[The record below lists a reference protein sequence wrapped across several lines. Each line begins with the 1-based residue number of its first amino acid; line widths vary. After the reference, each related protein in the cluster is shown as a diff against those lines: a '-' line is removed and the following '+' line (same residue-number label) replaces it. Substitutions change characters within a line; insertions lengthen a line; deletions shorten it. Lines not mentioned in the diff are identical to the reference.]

1 MKLFFLLLIGFAST
15 ALAADGTGLEAGD
28 PAKGQQIVAAVCS
41 ACHNADGNSVI
52 STNPKLAG
60 QQPEY
65 LLKQMKDFKGEGGK
79 PARNNPVMNAMIAAY
94 SEDQMRDIAAFL
106 SAQKPNVGRAKNYD
120 TIELGR
126 RIFRAGD
133 LARGLPAC
141 AGCHGP
147 TGAGIPG
154 LFPRLA
160 GQFPEYTEA
169 QLKNFRAGDNSR
181 TNDPNTMMRMVTHGM
196 SNVVIRAVSD
206 YIAGLH

>member
-1 MKLFFLLLIGFAST
+1 MKLFFLLLAGVAST
-15 ALAADGTGLEAGD
+15 VLAADGTGLKAGD

-41 ACHNADGNSVI
+41 ACHNTDGNSVI

-65 LLKQMKDFKGEGGK
+65 LLKQMKDFKGDGGK
-79 PARNNPVMNAMIAAY
+79 PARINPVMNAMIAAY
-94 SEDQMRDIAAFL
+94 NEEQMRDIAAYL
-106 SAQKPNVGRAKNYD
+106 SEQKPKGGKAKNYE
-120 TIELGR
+120 TIEFGR
-126 RIFRAGD
+126 KIYRAGD
-133 LARGLPAC
+133 QARGLPAC

-147 TGAGIPG
+147 AGAGIPG
-154 LFPRLA
+154 LFPRIA

-169 QLKNFRAGDNSR
+169 QLKSFRAGDNSR
-181 TNDPNTMMRMVTHGM
+181 TNDPNMMMRMVTHGM